1 MKSLLGFL
9 DNKILFN
16 SLTTLR
22 TKYLFYK
29 TKKFLDNYPYF
40 FIFSKNNKK
49 NLLENLFDKYGSDKG
64 SSNKDHFYAS
74 YYHEIFNKKKEEIKL
89 IFECGIGTTDIN
101 LHSNMGVN
109 GTPGASL
116 RVYRDYFKNAQ
127 IYAGDIDKKIL
138 FSSDRINTYYV
149 DQLDASSINKMW
161 NNINIDGF
169 DIIIDDAMHT
179 LSASNNFFLNSF
191 SKLKKKGLYIIEDVH
206 TAYLVDL
213 VKKLNSY
220 RPKIIAITNKNN
232 IDDYLLIIKKL

>member
-1 MKSLLGFL
+1 MKSILRFI
-9 DNKILFN
+9 DKKILFN
-16 SLTTLR
+16 SLTALR
-22 TKYLFYK
+22 SKYFFYK

-40 FIFSKNNKK
+40 FLFSKNNKT

-74 YYHEIFNKKKEEIKL
+74 YYHEIFNKKKEDTKL
-89 IFECGIGTTDIN
+89 IFECGIGTTDRN
-101 LHSNMGVN
+101 LHSNMGVS

-149 DQLDASSINKMW
+149 NQLDTSSINKMW

-169 DIIIDDAMHT
+169 DIIIDDGMHT
-179 LSASNNFFLNSF
+179 LSASSNFFLNSF
-191 SKLKKKGLYIIEDVH
+191 SKLKKKGIYIIEDVH
-206 TAYLVDL
+206 TAYLIDL

-220 RPKIIAITNKNN
+220 KPKIIALTNKKN
-232 IDDYLLIIKKL
+232 IDDYLLIIEKF